1 MQLEEIQNMLV
12 EIQNSTFQTKILNV
26 IMGIYQDINAL
37 KEAITNL
44 QNKLNEVII
53 DTNETKEIVK
63 ELKERLD
70 KEVPEI
76 NVVQ

>member
-12 EIQNSTFQTKILNV
+12 EIQNSTFQTKILNI

-76 NVVQ
+76 DVVQ

>member
-76 NVVQ
+76 DVVQ

>member
-70 KEVPEI
+70 KEAPEI
-76 NVVQ
+76 DVIQ

>member
-63 ELKERLD
+63 ELKEQLD
-70 KEVPEI
+70 KEAPEI
-76 NVVQ
+76 DVVQ

>member
-1 MQLEEIQNMLV
+1 MQLEEVQNMLV
-12 EIQNSTFQTKILNV
+12 EIQNSTFQTKILNI

-76 NVVQ
+76 DVVQ